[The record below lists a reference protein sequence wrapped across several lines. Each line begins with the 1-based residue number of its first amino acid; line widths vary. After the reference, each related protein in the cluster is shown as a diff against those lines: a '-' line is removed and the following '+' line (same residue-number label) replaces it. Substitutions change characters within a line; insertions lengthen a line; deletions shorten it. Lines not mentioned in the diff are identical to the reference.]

1 MQEQVQLNLELE
13 FAEDGGESTENE
25 SVRKEGKLYRGLHKQ
40 FPEIFNNTYTYMKF
54 KSYGFDDLVLE
65 KIPGGY
71 SMAHYYSQNGD
82 AMRDPEITFDMDD
95 ENRLVKPLSF
105 QQDNM
110 GIYYRTCDQP
120 KERVDDLVD
129 FWSQW
134 LKNISEQGFELYEAH
149 GADTQYRNASDIE
162 EGEER
167 E

>member
-1 MQEQVQLNLELE
+1 
-13 FAEDGGESTENE
+13 
-25 SVRKEGKLYRGLHKQ
+25 
-40 FPEIFNNTYTYMKF
+40 
-54 KSYGFDDLVLE
+54 
-65 KIPGGY
+65 
-71 SMAHYYSQNGD
+71 
-82 AMRDPEITFDMDD
+82 MDD

>member
-1 MQEQVQLNLELE
+1 MKIDENDLEETRQQFEAAKIQVERPFSEEERLAELLQEQVQLNLELE

-95 ENRLVKPLSF
+95 ET
-105 QQDNM
+105 D
-110 GIYYRTCDQP
+110 
-120 KERVDDLVD
+120 
-129 FWSQW
+129 W
-134 LKNISEQGFELYEAH
+134 
-149 GADTQYRNASDIE
+149 
-162 EGEER
+162 
-167 E
+167 